1 MYAKVLL
8 HPERLVVTYADFV
21 MLSISERRL
30 GELEAELEQLREANA
45 TLARA
50 GVHLFNKNR
59 KLEEERD
66 QLLEALAR
74 LPTRE

>member
-1 MYAKVLL
+1 
-8 HPERLVVTYADFV
+8 

-50 GVHLFNKNR
+50 GVHLSNKNM
-59 KLEEERD
+59 KLEAERD
-66 QLLEALAR
+66 QLREELAR